1 MQCGR
6 NKGKKNGDDSGEAR
20 VERLTVLRKL
30 NFILIVK
37 GKPQQVLFAF
47 VSFFFLF
54 NSGVVYFF
62 IKRKCGFAPMN

>member
-6 NKGKKNGDDSGEAR
+6 NKGKENGDENGEAR

-30 NFILIVK
+30 DFILIVK

-47 VSFFFLF
+47 VSFFFL
-54 NSGVVYFF
+54 NSGVVFF
-62 IKRKCGFAPMN
+62 LNKRKCGFAPMN

>member
-20 VERLTVLRKL
+20 AERLTVLRKL

-37 GKPQQVLFAF
+37 GKPQQVLSAF
-47 VSFFFLF
+47 VSFFFSL
-54 NSGVVYFF
+54 
-62 IKRKCGFAPMN
+62 K